1 MANWIEG
8 HTTQLIGALVLAA
21 ILGLYASIRESEIE
35 DQVQNEEIEELKKDV
50 EYLFDEVRR
59 HDNYH
64 LIEQTKNSD
73 KWEDRNFDR

>member
-64 LIEQTKNSD
+64 LIEQTKNAA